1 MRNENNENKEKM
13 LFSYENKKRKCE
25 TMFIEKRERVILL
38 FLLILIPTP
47 IDDFPEK
54 CVLSDK
60 KEKLVL
66 PFSHFNN
73 LFLSTL

>member
-38 FLLILIPTP
+38 ILLILIPTP
-47 IDDFPEK
+47 IDD
-54 CVLSDK
+54 
-60 KEKLVL
+60 L
-66 PFSHFNN
+66 P
-73 LFLSTL
+73 